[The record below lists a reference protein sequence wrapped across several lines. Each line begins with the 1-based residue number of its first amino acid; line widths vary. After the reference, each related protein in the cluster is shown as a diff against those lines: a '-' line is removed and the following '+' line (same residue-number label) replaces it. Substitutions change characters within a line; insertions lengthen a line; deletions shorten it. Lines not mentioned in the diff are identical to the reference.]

1 MTSTLFVEEIKG
13 RTTGTNANKVI
24 VPSGQTLQVPTVQEI
39 LLLLED

>member
-24 VPSGQTLQVPTVQEI
+24 KTLSKN
-39 LLLLED
+39 LEF